1 MNFGTFSEALVSLW
15 SGSIHTGA
23 LSREQGPGKSQAW
36 SSASKILVLLDCLYL
51 VSLWSCG
58 YSLAQPE
65 IPVSAIY
72 TPIFSKVEI
81 ELLNSQH
88 LRSMWCQSLT
98 LLCILSQDVADKERV
113 SPLNANFPQR
123 RSDDKFCHPKSSVIQ
138 NRKKGL
144 PPCVSCSCLFAAF
157 SDAEI
162 ILHGY
167 EAHLNLCRVKTAEIF

>member
-72 TPIFSKVEI
+72 TSNIFQSGDRALEFSALEI
-81 ELLNSQH
+81 N
-88 LRSMWCQSLT
+88 
-98 LLCILSQDVADKERV
+98 VV
-113 SPLNANFPQR
+113 SEPDFIVHFIPR
-123 RSDDKFCHPKSSVIQ
+123 C
-138 NRKKGL
+138 
-144 PPCVSCSCLFAAF
+144 
-157 SDAEI
+157 
-162 ILHGY
+162 
-167 EAHLNLCRVKTAEIF
+167 CRQGEG